1 MVGFVR
7 TIYTG
12 KSLFPSRSYGLHMD
26 PLSDILTLLKPKSY
40 ITAGFDAAG
49 VWAVRFA
56 GRSGRIKC
64 YAITSGQCWLS
75 VDGVT
80 GPTRLRAGDCFVLPG
95 GRSFILG
102 SDIDVEPLSA
112 RVVFAGAHYGG
123 VVTHQGGGEVFL
135 TGSRFD
141 VDARQ
146 AGALLGS
153 LPPLIHIEAA
163 GDQAAMRWL
172 IERMMDE
179 ARGER
184 AGASLAA
191 HHLAQLM
198 LLQALRLYL
207 STRRPEGVGWFFAL
221 ADTHLSLALGAI
233 HGEPGRHW
241 TLDGLARSAG
251 MSRSVFA
258 QRFRETVG
266 ETPIAYL
273 ARWRMFLAADR
284 LSQGRDSLAETATSL
299 GYESESAFN
308 TAFKRIM
315 GCSPRR
321 YVRQMSTTLLRVHSV
336 NN

>member
-1 MVGFVR
+1 
-7 TIYTG
+7 
-12 KSLFPSRSYGLHMD
+12 MD

-40 ITAGFDAAG
+40 ITAGFDAG
-49 VWAVRFA
+49 GEWAVRFA
-56 GRSGRIKC
+56 GQSGRIKC
-64 YAITSGQCWLS
+64 YAITKGQCWLS
-75 VDGVT
+75 VDGVPD
-80 GPTRLRAGDCFVLPG
+80 PTRLHTADCCVLPG
-95 GRSFILG
+95 GRGFTLA

-112 RVVFAGAHYGG
+112 RDVFAGAHYGG
-123 VVTHQGGGEVFL
+123 VVVHQGGGDVFL

-163 GDQAAMRWL
+163 GDQAALHWL
-172 IERMMDE
+172 IDRMMEE

-207 STRRPEGVGWFFAL
+207 STRRPDGVGWFFAL
-221 ADTHLSLALGAI
+221 ADPRLSSALGAI
-233 HGEPGRHW
+233 HADPGRRW
-241 TLDGLARSAG
+241 TLEGLARLAG

-258 QRFRETVG
+258 QRFREAVG

-273 ARWRMFLAADR
+273 TRWRMLLAAEQLAR
-284 LSQGRDSLAETATSL
+284 GRDSLAETAASL
-299 GYESESAFN
+299 GYESETAFN

-321 YVRQMSTTLLRVHSV
+321 YVRLQMEAA
-336 NN
+336 

>member
-1 MVGFVR
+1 
-7 TIYTG
+7 
-12 KSLFPSRSYGLHMD
+12 MD

-40 ITAGFDAAG
+40 ITAGFDAGGA
-49 VWAVRFA
+49 WAVRFA
-56 GRSGRIKC
+56 GQSGRIKC
-64 YAITSGQCWLS
+64 YAITRGQCWLS
-75 VDGVT
+75 VDGVPD
-80 GPTRLRAGDCFVLPG
+80 PTRLHTGDCFVLPG
-95 GRSFILG
+95 GRGFTLA

-112 RVVFAGAHYGG
+112 RDVFAGAHCG
-123 VVTHQGGGEVFL
+123 VVVVHQGGGDVFL

-141 VDARQ
+141 VDARK

-163 GDQAAMRWL
+163 DDQAALRWL
-172 IERMMDE
+172 IERMMEE
-179 ARGER
+179 ARGGR

-221 ADTHLSLALGAI
+221 GDPRLSSALEAI
-233 HGEPGRHW
+233 HADPGRRW
-241 TLDGLARSAG
+241 TLEGLASLAG

-273 ARWRMFLAADR
+273 TRWRMLLAAEQLAR
-284 LSQGRDSLAETATSL
+284 GRDSLTETASSL
-299 GYESESAFN
+299 GYESENAFN

-321 YVRQMSTTLLRVHSV
+321 YVRLQMEAA
-336 NN
+336 